1 MRQIFTL
8 ITVCCISI
16 SSYAQPLFREHF
28 NYGATAGS
36 IITLST
42 GTWLQNTTVSTV
54 NVIQYNPDSSLIFPN
69 FTSVGGRLNILNTGQ
84 DITAALSSPVTSNN
98 LYAAFLVNF
107 TAAQAT
113 GDYFF
118 HFMPTVTT
126 NTFVGRVFVKLNG
139 TNINFGLMKNNG
151 GAVPYS
157 TTLFDLNTTYCVV
170 LKYAFNPDGTTNDIA
185 SLFVFDAATGLPDV
199 EPSSGLLNIT
209 ANTDATSLGAIAIR
223 QGAATAGASGTIDN
237 IVVDTTWPNLFA
249 VLPTTLKSFNA
260 KPIKNGVELNWT
272 SINETNFN
280 YYQLEKSTNGTEF
293 STLAIINSKSVNGR
307 ETNYNFFD
315 ASLTAE
321 KQYYRLK
328 MVDKDGK
335 NKYSQIVYVQSRKA
349 VEFSLYPN
357 PVTDQMVVTHPLVKS
372 KDVLNIYT
380 VTGRL
385 IKNICLAEG
394 TMQTT
399 ISVANL
405 TKGSYTI
412 SHIREGV
419 ISSLSFIK

>member
-8 ITVCCISI
+8 IVACCITNATV
-16 SSYAQPLFREHF
+16 AQPLFFEDF
-28 NYGATAGS
+28 NYGSSAGS
-36 IITLST
+36 IIT
-42 GTWLQNTTVSTV
+42 VSTNKWV
-54 NVIQYNPDSSLIFPN
+54 ENTIASTTNIIQYDPSSSLTFPS
-69 FTSVGGRLNILNTGQ
+69 FTSVGGKLNILNTGQ
-84 DITAALSSPVTSNN
+84 DITSALSSAVTSNN

-107 TAAQAT
+107 SAAQT
-113 GDYFF
+113 QGDYFF

-126 NTFVGRVFVKLNG
+126 NTLVGRVFVKLNG
-139 TNINFGLMKNNG
+139 SNINFGLMKNNG

-157 TTLFDLNTTYCVV
+157 TTSFNLNTTYCVV
-170 LKYAFNPDGTTNDIA
+170 LKYAFNPDGIANDTA
-185 SLFVFDAATGLPDV
+185 KLFVFNAATGLPDV
-199 EPSSGLLNIT
+199 EPSTGLLNIT
-209 ANTDATSLGAIAIR
+209 ANTDATSLGAIAVR
-223 QGAATAGASGTIDN
+223 QGAATAGASGSIDK

-249 VLPTTLKSFNA
+249 VLPTTLQSFNA

-293 STLAIINSKSVNGR
+293 STLAIINGASVNGR

-315 ASLTAE
+315 ATLTAE

-335 NKYSQIVYVQSRKA
+335 SKYSQIVFVQSRKG

-385 IKNICLAEG
+385 IKTIFLAEG

-405 TKGSYTI
+405 PKGSYTI
-412 SHIREGV
+412 SHIQNGM